1 MARRLLALVVLL
13 WLAAPAATLGASEP
27 TTVRVFQVRYRPVTE
42 VAAAVQALLTEDGSL
57 TVQPRQSR
65 ITVQDRP
72 EVVEAAAEMIAKMDR
87 SPDRYLIDV
96 VLLQGVAE
104 ELPPAQRAPVDTRL
118 KRMFPFVAYR
128 RIGATSFDGVMG
140 EPAAADLGE
149 GHRVSFLA
157 NLLVFD
163 DNAPWGIPDTGNRV
177 HLQWLTLH
185 RLTTDRTGKQQSV
198 EILRTS
204 VFLSEKQEVFIGAG
218 ASEDSDRGL
227 VLILQAQEIGG
238 D

>member
-1 MARRLLALVVLL
+1 MARRLFALVVLFWLTAPVSAL
-13 WLAAPAATLGASEP
+13 WASEP
-27 TTVRVFQVRYRPVTE
+27 TTVRVFQVQYCSVTE
-42 VAAAVQALLTEDGSL
+42 VAAAVQTLLTEDGSL
-57 TVQPRQSR
+57 TVHPRQSR

-72 EVVEAAAEMIAKMDR
+72 EVVDRVAEMIARMDR
-87 SPDRYLIDV
+87 SPDRYRIEV

-104 ELPPAQRAPVDTRL
+104 ELPPAQAAPVDARL
-118 KRMFPFVAYR
+118 RRMFPFASYR

-157 NLLVFD
+157 SSLGISED
-163 DNAPWGIPDTGNRV
+163 TPWGIPDLGNRV
-177 HLQWLTLH
+177 HVQWLTLS
-185 RLTTDRTGKQQSV
+185 RVTTDPAGKQRSV
-198 EILRTS
+198 EVLKTS

-218 ASEDSDRGL
+218 ASEDSASGL
-227 VLILQAQEIGG
+227 VLILQAHEIGG

>member
-1 MARRLLALVVLL
+1 MVRRLLALVVLL

-27 TTVRVFQVRYRPVTE
+27 TTVRVFQVRYCSVTE
-42 VAAAVQALLTEDGSL
+42 VAAAVQTLLSEEGSL
-57 TVQPRQSR
+57 TVHPRKSR

-72 EVVEAAAEMIAKMDR
+72 AVVDAAAEMIAKMDR
-87 SPDRYLIDV
+87 SPDRYLIEV

-104 ELPPAQRAPVDTRL
+104 ELPPGQQAPVDARL

-128 RIGATSFDGVMG
+128 RIGVTSVDGVMG

-157 NLLVFD
+157 SPLETSD
-163 DNAPWGIPDTGNRV
+163 SMPWGMPDMGNRM

-185 RLTTDRTGKQQSV
+185 RLTTDRAGQQRSV
-198 EILRTS
+198 EVLKTS

-218 ASEDSDRGL
+218 ASEDSSRGL

>member
-27 TTVRVFQVRYRPVTE
+27 TTVRVFQVRYCSVTE
-42 VAAAVQALLTEDGSL
+42 VAAAVQTLLSEEGSL
-57 TVQPRQSR
+57 TVHPRKSR

-72 EVVEAAAEMIAKMDR
+72 AVVDAAAEMIAKMDR
-87 SPDRYLIDV
+87 SPDRYLIEV

-104 ELPPAQRAPVDTRL
+104 ELPPGQQAPVDARL

-204 VFLSEKQEVFIGAG
+204 VFLSENQEVFIGAG